1 MKIKEDKNIENLV
14 EKMMS
19 DSSLETPFFDFTS
32 RVMSEVFATEK
43 KRIYYKPV
51 ISKRGWFVIFA
62 AIGGLITWFIFSG
75 YSQTGTGSGFDS
87 TFINTDK
94 IFKAFGGFQFSGIT
108 TNIILLAMLM
118 MFIQIILLKGYLN
131 KRLHK

>member
-19 DSSLETPFFDFTS
+19 DSSLETPSFDFTS
-32 RVMSEVFATEK
+32 RIMSQVLATDK
-43 KRIYYKPV
+43 KPIYYKPV

-62 AIGGLITWFIFSG
+62 AIAGLITWFIFNG
-75 YSQTGTGSGFDS
+75 NSQNGTGSGFDLS
-87 TFINTDK
+87 FINTDK
-94 IFKAFGGFQFSGIT
+94 VFKALNGFQFSGTT
-108 TNIILLAMLM
+108 TNIVLLAMLM

>member
-19 DSSLETPFFDFTS
+19 DSSLETPSFDFTS
-32 RVMSEVFATEK
+32 RVMSQVLATDRK
-43 KRIYYKPV
+43 PIYYKPV

-62 AIGGLITWFIFSG
+62 AIAGLITWFIFNG
-75 YSQTGTGSGFDS
+75 NSQNGTGSGFDFS
-87 TFINTDK
+87 FINTDK
-94 IFKAFGGFQFSGIT
+94 VFKALSGFQFSGTT
-108 TNIILLAMLM
+108 TNIVLLAMLM

>member
-19 DSSLETPFFDFTS
+19 DSSLETPSFDFTS
-32 RVMSEVFATEK
+32 RVMSEVMATK
-43 KRIYYKPV
+43 KKAIYYQPV

-62 AIGGLITWFIFSG
+62 AIGGLITWFIFTG
-75 YSQTGTGSGFDS
+75 YSQNGTGSDL
-87 TFINTDK
+87 TFTNTDK
-94 IFKAFGGFQFSGIT
+94 IFKAFSGFQFSVIT
-108 TNIILLAMLM
+108 INIILLAMLM

>member
-19 DSSLETPFFDFTS
+19 DSSLETPSFDFTS
-32 RVMSEVFATEK
+32 RVMSEVIATK
-43 KRIYYKPV
+43 KKAIYYKPV

-62 AIGGLITWFIFSG
+62 AIGCFVMWFIFTG
-75 YSQTGTGSGFDS
+75 YSENGTASSFDLS
-87 TFINTDK
+87 FINADK
-94 IFKAFGGFQFSGIT
+94 ILKAFSGFQFSGVT